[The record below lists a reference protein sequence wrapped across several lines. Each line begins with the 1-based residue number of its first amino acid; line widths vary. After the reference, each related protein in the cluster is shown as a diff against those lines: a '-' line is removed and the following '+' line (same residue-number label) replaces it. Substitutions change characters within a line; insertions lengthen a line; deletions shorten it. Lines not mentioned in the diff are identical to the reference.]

1 MYRCVHCGIIYEFE
15 YNFLHKCIICEEGT
29 LNKLIRDIVY
39 SEDEGEEISAPVL
52 YLTHKDV
59 WKYIQTH
66 GREKPTLKLKWT
78 NKEEYRKIWNETIN
92 ENRLKPKNES
102 VSEISKRI
110 AQKKCEEIQASKRRP
125 VSKQIKEPEKGGIN
139 YLNLVLIGMGILFF
153 VNMEALG
160 IILSVIGFAI
170 IGVMLFAQLWI
181 AYVLADAYAKEISK
195 GTKYIYW
202 IALVILV
209 VIIFI
214 GISPR

>member
-1 MYRCVHCGIIYEFE
+1 MLYACYPCRYTVEPGVLKYYEHCLICGKPYTPTKYE
-15 YNFLHKCIICEEGT
+15 YNPEEKIPDEEGIPVSILT
-29 LNKLIRDIVY
+29 EQEASNVYHNNLDQFRRIYRTVRDPYKLFRQ
-39 SEDEGEEISAPVL
+39 L
-52 YLTHKDV
+52 
-59 WKYIQTH
+59 
-66 GREKPTLKLKWT
+66 LKQKT
-78 NKEEYRKIWNETIN
+78 
-92 ENRLKPKNES
+92 KPKVEPKKVVEPTSSYKPNKND
-102 VSEISKRI
+102 EID
-110 AQKKCEEIQASKRRP
+110 ASKKQSP
-125 VSKQIKEPEKGGIN
+125 VNQIKEPEKGGVN